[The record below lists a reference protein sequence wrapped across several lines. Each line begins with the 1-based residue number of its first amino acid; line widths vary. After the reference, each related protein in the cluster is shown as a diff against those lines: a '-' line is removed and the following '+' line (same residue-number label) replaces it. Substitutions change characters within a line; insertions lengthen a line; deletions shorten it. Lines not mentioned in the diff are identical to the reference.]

1 MRTSSYVA
9 VALAAAAVGFAGVP
23 QAHAIATTSISG
35 VRAALDAVDT
45 STSVVCK
52 CVHGRVVGTEEE
64 SVRYRY
70 RHHRVGE
77 REYGASIHGHVRGGA
92 TSVESRTTT
101 SKTDGKM
108 SHGEQGGRTQGT
120 AQGGTTGG
128 KSQKDM
134 GHAQGGATT
143 APGGSQS
150 GSQSGQQKQ

>member
-9 VALAAAAVGFAGVP
+9 LAVAAAAMGFAGVP
-23 QAHAIATTSISG
+23 QAYAITTTSVAG

-52 CVHGRVVGTEEE
+52 CVHRRVVGTEEE

-77 REYGASIHGHVRGGA
+77 REYGTSIHGHVRGGT

-101 SKTDGKM
+101 SKTGGKM
-108 SHGEQGGRTQGT
+108 RHTEQGGRTQGT

-128 KSQKDM
+128 KNQKGM
-134 GHAQGGATT
+134 GNPQGGATT
-143 APGGSQS
+143 TPGGSQS